1 MQQLLGRESRERSN
15 AIQDISL
22 DGLSYIFPSLQFT
35 TSGLVEKWVFAATR
49 SIDSPSIEFQIW
61 RKTAKQT
68 RVYSTTVRRAPA
80 RTGYANLYEFPL
92 DPPQLVQAGDF
103 IGVSVSGL
111 QDLRP
116 QWIPG
121 TGPEYQRVL
130 KPVDGLEVLSNIATL
145 GNVIPLFA
153 AQLQGIRIIII
164 ITVMLK
170 NMASLL

>member
-1 MQQLLGRESRERSN
+1 M
-15 AIQDISL
+15 QDIPL

-61 RKTAKQT
+61 RRTAEQT

-80 RTGYANLYEFPL
+80 QTGYANLYEFPL
-92 DPPQLVQAGDF
+92 GPPQLVQAGDF

-116 QWIPG
+116 QWIQG

-130 KPVDGLEVLSNIATL
+130 KPVDGLEVLSNIATHSETL

-153 AQLQGIRIIII
+153 AQLQGIIIII
-164 ITVMLK
+164 LCIYYNSNLK
-170 NMASLL
+170 NMAALL